1 MIQQPRSR
9 KYADRKI
16 RQKWSVQPSISH
28 HGHAPLVAVRLGNL
42 ATVHIPPRMAMC
54 LADALI
60 DAVETGA
67 TTTYENPKSSASR
80 EVQNTTLLDTNKDTS
95 NTTQTNHERYT

>member
-16 RQKWSVQPSISH
+16 RQKWSVQPSISY
-28 HGHAPLVAVRLGNL
+28 HGDAPLVAVRLGNL

-80 EVQNTTLLDTNKDTS
+80 AVKKATVLDADKYTSLNTP
-95 NTTQTNHERYT
+95 TNHERHT

>member
-28 HGHAPLVAVRLGNL
+28 HGDAPLVAVRLGNL

-80 EVQNTTLLDTNKDTS
+80 EARNTTLLDTDKDTS

>member
-1 MIQQPRSR
+1 M
-9 KYADRKI
+9 
-16 RQKWSVQPSISH
+16 
-28 HGHAPLVAVRLGNL
+28 AVRLGNL

-67 TTTYENPKSSASR
+67 TTTYENPKSSGSR
-80 EVQNTTLLDTNKDTS
+80 EVTKATVLDAGKYTS
-95 NTTQTNHERYT
+95 HNETQLYLTSKKTPPITHSNHERYT

>member
-1 MIQQPRSR
+1 MMQQPRSR

-16 RQKWSVQPSISH
+16 RQRWSVQPSISH
-28 HGHAPLVAVRLGNL
+28 HGDAPLVAVRLGNL

-67 TTTYENPKSSASR
+67 TTTYENPKSSGSR
-80 EVQNTTLLDTNKDTS
+80 AARNATVLDIEKDSANNT
-95 NTTQTNHERYT
+95 Q

>member
-1 MIQQPRSR
+1 
-9 KYADRKI
+9 
-16 RQKWSVQPSISH
+16 
-28 HGHAPLVAVRLGNL
+28 
-42 ATVHIPPRMAMC
+42 MAMC

-80 EVQNTTLLDTNKDTS
+80 EARNATVLDIEKDSANNT
-95 NTTQTNHERYT
+95 Q